1 MSLHVTPRPFL
12 GSFVTVTESDY
23 GLRHVHPPERNNSGP
38 TGPTGVKFYIGR
50 VLLKCV
56 EKIQLLL
63 KLGKKHQALYVNAE
77 SFMKW
82 EELQIY

>member
-12 GSFVTVTESDY
+12 GAFPKVTESDY
-23 GLRHVHPPERNNSGP
+23 ELRHVHPPEWNNSAP
-38 TGPTGVKFYIGR
+38 TGPTGVKFYFGR

-63 KLGKKHQALYVNAE
+63 ELGKKHEAIYMNAE

-82 EELQIY
+82 EDFQMY

>member
-1 MSLHVTPRPFL
+1 MRLHVTPRPFL
-12 GSFVTVTESDY
+12 AAFAKVTESDY
-23 GLRHVHPPERNNSGP
+23 DLRHLHPPERNNSAR

-50 VLLKCV
+50 LFLSCV

-63 KLGKKHQALYVNAE
+63 KLGKKSQALYVNAK

-82 EELQIY
+82 EEFQIY